1 MHSHIDWADTS
12 HADKFPEW
20 AAEMRRRGLVSRTI
34 QIRLQQVID
43 VYESA
48 GGDGV
53 VPTIRDVRDHCE
65 SRGHSQGTL
74 YLYAVATRDYARFVM
89 RDSGVDPW
97 DGVRMPRQPKG
108 RPKPLKDHEVKDLL
122 ATVPNESP
130 AFAYVRF
137 ALYGGLR
144 AKEIAGLRHE
154 DVDREREEI
163 TVRGKQEVVETIP
176 LHPQL
181 DFYFDEKDTARG
193 SLFPYVTGNSVSNI
207 VAYWMKKAGIKGGI
221 HRLRHTYATRIYRA
235 TGDIY
240 ITSKALRHQSLA
252 QTSVY
257 AAMDDD
263 RLRNAIACV

>member
-1 MHSHIDWADTS
+1 MCDSPCEEFA
-12 HADKFPEW
+12 EW
-20 AAEMRRRGLVSRTI
+20 AAEMRRRGLVERTI
-34 QIRLQQVID
+34 KIRVQQVID
-43 VYESA
+43 VYATA

-53 VPTIRDVRDHCE
+53 VLRIHDVRRHCE

-74 YLYAVATRDYARFVM
+74 YLYAIAVRDYTRFLL
-89 RDSGVDPW
+89 RNTTVDPW

-108 RPKPLKDHEVKDLL
+108 RPKPLTDEQVDALL
-122 ATVPNESP
+122 EAVPVHSP
-130 AFAYVRF
+130 AHPYVRF

-144 AKEIAGLRHE
+144 AKEIAGLRYD
-154 DVDREREEI
+154 DVDRERDEI
-163 TVRGKQEVVETIP
+163 TVRGKQEIVETIP
-176 LHPQL
+176 LHPEL
-181 DFYFDEKDTARG
+181 VAYFCQDDGLSG
-193 SLFPYVTGNSVSNI
+193 SLFPGVTGNNVSTI
-207 VAYWMKKAGIKGGI
+207 VRHYMKKAGITGGV

-263 RLRNAIACV
+263 RLRDAIGSV